1 MASATRVDARAFR
14 PRIERSHVLSSPSWL
29 TKRDDAICLDLHE
42 HRVLTTPQI
51 ADLHFEDVRR
61 ARRRLLILHR
71 KGVLE
76 RFRPYRP
83 AGSAPHHYI
92 LGEVGARVV
101 AATHGLDL
109 RIIKQR
115 MERDLYLMLNPRLDH
130 LLEVNDFF
138 VRLIKE
144 CRNSPDYDLTRWWGE
159 RRCAGA
165 IPTSVHPDGLGRLT
179 SFGTSCTFLL
189 ELDRGTERGDR
200 LRRKLLSYGRLG
212 RRREKP
218 NAIVF
223 LFHTERRER
232 ATRAKLELDI
242 GIRVTTSHRDLH
254 EANPLGRNWLPIAE
268 ERRRS
273 LIDLAVSARSPLLGN
288 LFEPGAQQ

>member
-29 TKRDDAICLDLHE
+29 TERDDAICLDLHE
-42 HRVLTTPQI
+42 HRVLTTMQLTG
-51 ADLHFEDVRR
+51 LHFEDVRR

-71 KGVLE
+71 KGVVE

-83 AGSAPHHYI
+83 RGSAPHHYI

-101 AATHGLDL
+101 AATQGLDL
-109 RIIKQR
+109 RTIKQH

-138 VRLIKE
+138 VRLIRE
-144 CRNSPDYDLTRWWGE
+144 CRNTPDYDLTRWWGE
-159 RRCAGA
+159 RRCAAA
-165 IPTSVHPDGLGRLT
+165 IPTPVRPDGLGRLS
-179 SFGTSCTFLL
+179 SFGRRCTFLL

-218 NAIVF
+218 DAIVF
-223 LFHTERRER
+223 IFPSEKRER
-232 ATRAKLELDI
+232 AARSKLELDI
-242 GIRVTTSHRDLH
+242 GIRVATSHRELH
-254 EANPLGRNWLPIAE
+254 EANPLGRTWLPIDD
-268 ERRRS
+268 ERRRL
-273 LIDLAVSARSPLLGN
+273 LIDLRISARSPLLGEPS
-288 LFEPGAQQ
+288 EPGDHR

>member
-1 MASATRVDARAFR
+1 
-14 PRIERSHVLSSPSWL
+14 
-29 TKRDDAICLDLHE
+29 
-42 HRVLTTPQI
+42 VLTTMQLTG
-51 ADLHFEDVRR
+51 LHFEDVRR

-71 KGVLE
+71 KGVIE

-83 AGSAPHHYI
+83 RGSAPHHYI

-101 AATHGLDL
+101 AATQGLEL
-109 RIIKQR
+109 RTIRQR

-159 RRCAGA
+159 RRCAAA
-165 IPTSVHPDGLGRLT
+165 IPSSVHPDGLGRLS
-179 SFGTSCTFLL
+179 SFGRSCTFLL

-200 LRRKLLSYGRLG
+200 LRRKLLSFGRLG

-218 NAIVF
+218 DAIVF
-223 LFHTERRER
+223 IFPSERRER
-232 ATRAKLELDI
+232 AARSKLELDI
-242 GIRVTTSHRDLH
+242 GIRVATSHRDLH
-254 EANPLGRNWLPIAE
+254 EGNPLGRNWLPIDDE
-268 ERRRS
+268 TRRS
-273 LIDLAVSARSPLLGN
+273 LIDLAIPARSSFLGD
-288 LFEPGAQQ
+288 LSKPGGDQ

>member
-29 TKRDDAICLDLHE
+29 TQRDDAICIDLHE
-42 HRVLTTPQI
+42 HRVLTTMQLTG
-51 ADLHFEDVRR
+51 LHFSDVRR

-71 KGVLE
+71 KGVVE

-83 AGSAPHHYI
+83 RGSASHHYI

-101 AATHGLDL
+101 AATQGLDL
-109 RIIKQR
+109 RAIKQR

-144 CRNSPDYDLTRWWGE
+144 CRTTPRHDVTRWWGE
-159 RRCAGA
+159 RRCAAA
-165 IPTSVHPDGLGRLT
+165 IPTPGRPDGLGRLS
-179 SFGTSCTFLL
+179 SFGRSCSFLL

-218 NAIVF
+218 DAIVF
-223 LFHTERRER
+223 IFPSERRESAAR
-232 ATRAKLELDI
+232 SKLELDI
-242 GIRVTTSHRDLH
+242 GIRVATSHRDLH
-254 EANPLGRNWLPIAE
+254 EANPLGRNWLPIDTD
-268 ERRRS
+268 RRCS
-273 LIDLAVSARSPLLGN
+273 LIDLPMSARSPLLGE
-288 LFEPGAQQ
+288 LSESGGHR

>member
-1 MASATRVDARAFR
+1 
-14 PRIERSHVLSSPSWL
+14 
-29 TKRDDAICLDLHE
+29 HE

-159 RRCAGA
+159 RRCSGA
-165 IPTSVHPDGLGRLT
+165 IPTLVHPDGLGRLT

-218 NAIVF
+218 DAIMF
-223 LFHTERRER
+223 LFHSERRER
-232 ATRAKLELDI
+232 AARSKLELDI
-242 GIRVTTSHRDLH
+242 GIRVATSHRDLH
-254 EANPLGRNWLPIAE
+254 EANPLARNWLPIDDD
-268 ERRRS
+268 RRHAF
-273 LIDLAVSARSPLLGN
+273 IDLAMAAQNSFFGALTK
-288 LFEPGAQQ
+288 PGGDQ

>member
-29 TKRDDAICLDLHE
+29 TKRDDAICLHLHE
-42 HRVLTTPQI
+42 HRVLTTSQI
-51 ADLHFEDVRR
+51 ADLHFDDVRR

-71 KGVLE
+71 KGVIE

-83 AGSAPHHYI
+83 RGSAPHHYI

-101 AATHGLDL
+101 AATQGLDL
-109 RIIKQR
+109 RTIRQR

-130 LLEVNDFF
+130 LLEVNEFF

-144 CRNSPDYDLTRWWGE
+144 CRNTPDYDLSRWWGE
-159 RRCAGA
+159 RRCAAA
-165 IPTSVHPDGLGRLT
+165 IPTLVRPDGLGRLA
-179 SFGTSCTFLL
+179 SLGRSCTFLL

-218 NAIVF
+218 DAIVF
-223 LFHTERRER
+223 VFPTEKRE
-232 ATRAKLELDI
+232 ATARSKLDIDI
-242 GIRVTTSHRDLH
+242 GIQVATSYGELH
-254 EANPLGRNWLPIAE
+254 NANPLARIWLPIE
-268 ERRRS
+268 SERRYS
-273 LIDLAVSARSPLLGN
+273 LIDLRNGDGARS
-288 LFEPGAQQ
+288 